1 MSQPKV
7 VPIKVAESQR
17 SRIPPIINSVRQQ
30 AKRELTRLLDGL
42 LDCTDD
48 ALFEMAD
55 RSQNDLAQ
63 HMYFDAMRQIR
74 LHRQDVH
81 KKFLREVYS
90 GFETAFRGVNQNGAD
105 EEGAEDIELGLV
117 GNEDLEVSVAVSGI
131 VSKITSRFSLA
142 IMELTK
148 RLDHL
153 NKTREVSELS
163 NPLGPRLLSE
173 AFANSIDQLDI
184 DIRVRIILLKLFE
197 RLVMEQL
204 GPLYQAANNLL
215 IEAGILPDLRRTLGK
230 GRTSRTSIPP
240 TAYSQ
245 PAGGSMPVGPG
256 ATGTNSP
263 AMGQAGSSAGGQAGS
278 PTGNH
283 AGGSAG
289 AGGGVSGGGT
299 AGQSTGGGTF
309 GFGVIQNL
317 LAAMRV
323 SGSAPPALPGP
334 ELNTSQLLNL
344 LHGAQN
350 ELTDGS
356 IDPEDVPPLLDLRQV
371 VVARAPDI
379 TGEAINS
386 LGRADDDV
394 VNFIGMLFDYILN
407 DRNLAIPMKALIARL
422 QIPIVKLAIIDKT
435 FFEKGGHPARQLL
448 NELSSAGIGWS
459 SAAELKRDATYNK
472 IESVVLQVLNGFTNN
487 PDIFQELLEDL
498 RAFQNREHQ
507 RSQRVEKRTKQTET
521 GKAKT
526 TAAKLAAQKLIN
538 QKACGLRLPRMA
550 GRFLSEVWSKV
561 LIYACLTSGSRSEG
575 WNRHV
580 KALDDLLWCLQPL
593 TNLDDVTRREELI
606 PDLVCRLGKG
616 MSELKLPDAEHE
628 HWKDRLTSQLAEVS
642 QCDRAYLEDDAAPAP
657 GSTFEAVE
665 EIVLTSADDLPP
677 EQAGDAARPEFIDKI
692 KTLREG
698 VWVELIDSQG
708 QLLRCKLAAIV
719 KPGERYI
726 FVNRRGMKVAER
738 SRMQLAMDLQEEN
751 LTVLNDSQVFDRAL
765 QAVIGNLREMQGN
778 G

>member
-1 MSQPKV
+1 
-7 VPIKVAESQR
+7 
-17 SRIPPIINSVRQQ
+17 
-30 AKRELTRLLDGL
+30 
-42 LDCTDD
+42 
-48 ALFEMAD
+48 
-55 RSQNDLAQ
+55 
-63 HMYFDAMRQIR
+63 MYFDAMREIR

-81 KKFLREVYS
+81 KKFLREVYT
-90 GFETAFRGVNQNGAD
+90 GFETAFVSPGQNGIDDEDEAD
-105 EEGAEDIELGLV
+105 CEFDLV

-153 NKTREVSELS
+153 NKSREVSELS

-173 AFANSIDQLDI
+173 AFANAIDAI
-184 DIRVRIILLKLFE
+184 EVDIRVRIILLKLFE

-204 GPLYQAANNLL
+204 GPLYQSANDLL

-230 GRTSRTSIPP
+230 GRTSRTSVPSP
-240 TAYSQ
+240 AHNRTPGGSTPVGQVQAATRAPGTRPAAGLTAG
-245 PAGGSMPVGPG
+245 PAGDRVS
-256 ATGTNSP
+256 
-263 AMGQAGSSAGGQAGS
+263 
-278 PTGNH
+278 
-283 AGGSAG
+283 GSAD
-289 AGGGVSGGGT
+289 ARGGT
-299 AGQSTGGGTF
+299 AGHSAGGSGNAL

-317 LAAMRV
+317 LATMRV
-323 SGSAPPALPGP
+323 SGSAPPVLAGP
-334 ELNTSQLLNL
+334 ELDTSQLLNL

-350 ELTDGS
+350 ELTGGS

-371 VVARAPDI
+371 VVSRAPDI
-379 TGEAINS
+379 TGEAMNS

-422 QIPIVKLAIIDKT
+422 QIPIVKLAIMDKA

-459 SAAELKRDATYNK
+459 SAAQLKRDATYDK

-487 PDIFQELLEDL
+487 PEIFQELLEDL

-507 RSQRVEKRTKQTET
+507 RSQRVENRIKQAET
-521 GKAKT
+521 GRAKT
-526 TAAKLAAQKLIN
+526 TAAKLTAQKLIN
-538 QKACGLRLPRMA
+538 QKACGLRLPKIA

-561 LIYACLTSGSRSEG
+561 LIYTCLTSGSRSED
-575 WNRHV
+575 WTRQV
-580 KALDDLLWCLQPL
+580 KTLDDLLWGLQPL
-593 TNLDDVTRREELI
+593 TDLDQVARREELI
-606 PDLVCRLGKG
+606 PDLLHRLDKG
-616 MSELKLPDAEHE
+616 MSELKLPDSEHKR
-628 HWKDRLTSQLAEVS
+628 WMNRLISQLAEVS
-642 QCDRAYLEDDAAPAP
+642 RCDRAFLEDDAAPIP
-657 GSTFEAVE
+657 GDAFEALG
-665 EIVLTSADDLPP
+665 EIVLTSADELPA
-677 EQAGDAARPEFIDKI
+677 ELASDAARPEFLDKI
-692 KTLREG
+692 KKLNEG
-698 VWVELIDSQG
+698 VWVELIDAQG
-708 QLLRCKLAAIV
+708 QLLRCKLTAIV

-738 SRMQLAMDLQEEN
+738 NRMQLAMDLQEDK

>member
-7 VPIKVAESQR
+7 VPINVAESQR
-17 SRIPPIINSVRQQ
+17 SRIPPIVNSVRQQ

-55 RSQNDLAQ
+55 RSQSDLNQ
-63 HMYFDAMRQIR
+63 HMYFDAMRKIR
-74 LHRQDVH
+74 LHRQDVQ
-81 KKFLREVYS
+81 KKFLREVY
-90 GFETAFRGVNQNGAD
+90 GAFERAFRGPNQNGAY
-105 EEGAEDIELGLV
+105 EEGAEDNELGLV

-173 AFANSIDQLDI
+173 AFANAIDQLDV
-184 DIRVRIILLKLFE
+184 DIRVRIILLKLYE

-204 GPLYQAANNLL
+204 GTLYQAANDLL

-230 GRTSRTSIPP
+230 GRTGRTSAPP
-240 TAYSQ
+240 AAYSQ
-245 PAGGSMPVGPG
+245 PAGRSMPVGQG
-256 ATGTNSP
+256 QTLTNSP
-263 AMGQAGSSAGGQAGS
+263 GVGPAGG
-278 PTGNH
+278 PTGNQ
-283 AGGSAG
+283 AGTSAG
-289 AGGGVSGGGT
+289 VGGGVSGGS
-299 AGQSTGGGTF
+299 AL

-323 SGSAPPALPGP
+323 SGSAPPVLPGP
-334 ELNTSQLLNL
+334 ELDTSQLLNL

-350 ELTDGS
+350 ELTDGG

-422 QIPIVKLAIIDKT
+422 QIPIVKLAIIDKA

-472 IESVVLQVLNGFTNN
+472 IESVVLQVLNGFSNN

-507 RSQRVEKRTKQTET
+507 RSQRVEDRIKQTET

-561 LIYACLTSGSRSEG
+561 LIYACLTSDSSSEG

-593 TNLDDVTRREELI
+593 TNLDDVARREELI
-606 PDLVCRLGKG
+606 ADLVCRLGKG

-628 HWKDRLTSQLAEVS
+628 RWKNRLTSQLAEVS

-657 GSTFEAVE
+657 GSAFEAIE

-677 EQAGDAARPEFIDKI
+677 EQAGDAARPEFIEKI
-692 KTLREG
+692 RTLREG
-698 VWVELIDSQG
+698 VWVELIDPQG

-726 FVNRRGMKVAER
+726 FVNQRGMKVAER
-738 SRMQLAMDLQEEN
+738 NRMQLAMELQEEK

-765 QAVIGNLREMQGN
+765 QAVIGNLRELQGN

>member
-7 VPIKVAESQR
+7 VPINAAEARQAK
-17 SRIPPIINSVRQQ
+17 IPPIINSVRQQ
-30 AKRELTRLLDGL
+30 SKRELTRLLDGL

-74 LHRQDVH
+74 LNREDVH
-81 KKFLREVYS
+81 KQFLREVYR
-90 GFETAFRGVNQNGAD
+90 GYEAAFRAPAPNGLGQA
-105 EEGAEDIELGLV
+105 GTEDTELGLV
-117 GNEDLEVSVAVSGI
+117 GNDDLEVSVAVSGM
-131 VSKITSRFSLA
+131 VSKITSRFSLG

-173 AFANSIDQLDI
+173 AFVSAIGELDV

-204 GPLYQAANNLL
+204 GPLYETANNLL

-230 GRTSRTSIPP
+230 GRTSRTSVPP
-240 TAYSQ
+240 QGYNQS
-245 PAGGSMPVGPG
+245 G
-256 ATGTNSP
+256 
-263 AMGQAGSSAGGQAGS
+263 
-278 PTGNH
+278 
-283 AGGSAG
+283 GGSAG
-289 AGGGVSGGGT
+289 PSSGASGGAPGY
-299 AGQSTGGGTF
+299 GVGGSGNAVE
-309 GFGVIQNL
+309 FGVIQNL

-323 SGSAPPALPGP
+323 SGSAPPVLPGP
-334 ELNTSQLLNL
+334 ELDRPQLLNV
-344 LHGAQN
+344 LHGAQS
-350 ELTDGS
+350 ELDVGS
-356 IDPEDVPPLLDLRQV
+356 IDPQDVPPLLDLRQV
-371 VVARAPDI
+371 VVARAPDV
-379 TGEAINS
+379 TGEAMNS

-422 QIPIVKLAIIDKT
+422 QIPVVKLAIMDKT
-435 FFEKGGHPARQLL
+435 FFEKSGHPARQLL

-459 SAAELKRDATYNK
+459 SATELKRDATYNK
-472 IESVVLQVLNGFTNN
+472 IESVVLQVLNGFTSN
-487 PDIFQELLEDL
+487 PDIFEDLLEDL
-498 RAFQNREHQ
+498 RAFQNREQQ
-507 RSQRVEKRTKQTET
+507 RNKRVEDRTKQTEA

-526 TAAKLAAQKLIN
+526 TAAKLATQKLIN
-538 QKACGLRLPRMA
+538 QKACGLRLPSLA

-561 LIYACLTSGSRSEG
+561 LIYAWLTSGDRSED

-580 KALDDLLWCLQPL
+580 NALDDLLWSLQPL
-593 TNLDDVTRREELI
+593 SNPEEVARREKLI
-606 PDLVCRLGKG
+606 PDLLCRLSKG
-616 MSELKLPDAEHE
+616 MSEFKLPDVEHE
-628 HWKDRLTSQLAEVS
+628 RWMSRLNNQMREV
-642 QCDRAYLEDDAAPAP
+642 QECDRAYLEDDAGPVP
-657 GSTFEAVE
+657 GSSFEAVE
-665 EIVLTSADDLPP
+665 EIVLTSADELTP
-677 EQAGDAARPEFIDKI
+677 EQTADAARPEFIDKI
-692 KTLREG
+692 KALKEG
-698 VWVELIDSQG
+698 AWVELIQPG
-708 QLLRCKLAAIV
+708 EQVLRCKLAAIV
-719 KPGERYI
+719 KPGERYV

-738 SRMQLAMDLQEEN
+738 TRMQLAMDLQDEK

>member
-1 MSQPKV
+1 VSQPKV
-7 VPIKVAESQR
+7 VPINVAESQR

-55 RSQNDLAQ
+55 RSQSDLTQ

-74 LHRQDVH
+74 LHRQDVQ

-90 GFETAFRGVNQNGAD
+90 GFERAFCGPNQNGTD
-105 EEGAEDIELGLV
+105 EEGTEDAELGLV

-173 AFANSIDQLDI
+173 AFAHAIDQLDV

-204 GPLYQAANNLL
+204 GTLYQAANDLL

-230 GRTSRTSIPP
+230 GRTGRTSVPP
-240 TAYSQ
+240 ATYSQ
-245 PAGGSMPVGPG
+245 PAGRSMPVGQG
-256 ATGTNSP
+256 QTGTNSP
-263 AMGQAGSSAGGQAGS
+263 GIGQGGGPAGGPKGNRAGASAGV
-278 PTGNH
+278 
-283 AGGSAG
+283 
-289 AGGGVSGGGT
+289 GGGVSGGGT
-299 AGQSTGGGTF
+299 AGQGAGGGAL

-323 SGSAPPALPGP
+323 SGSAPPVLPGP
-334 ELNTSQLLNL
+334 ELDTSQLLNL

-350 ELTDGS
+350 ELTGGS

-422 QIPIVKLAIIDKT
+422 QIPIVKLAIIDKA

-498 RAFQNREHQ
+498 RAFQNREYQ
-507 RSQRVEKRTKQTET
+507 RSQRVEDRIKQTET

-561 LIYACLTSGSRSEG
+561 LIYACLTSDSRSES
-575 WNRHV
+575 WNHHV

-593 TNLDDVTRREELI
+593 TNLDDVARREELI
-606 PDLVCRLGKG
+606 ADLVCRLGKG
-616 MSELKLPDAEHE
+616 MSELKLPDAERE
-628 HWKDRLTSQLAEVS
+628 RWKNRLTSQLAEVS

-677 EQAGDAARPEFIDKI
+677 EQAGDAARPEFIEKI

-698 VWVELIDSQG
+698 VWVELIDPQG

-719 KPGERYI
+719 KPGERCI

-738 SRMQLAMDLQEEN
+738 SRMQLAMDLQEEK

-765 QAVIGNLREMQGN
+765 QAVIGNLRELQGN

>member
-1 MSQPKV
+1 MAVNQWQVEQTLVSQPKV
-7 VPIKVAESQR
+7 VPINVAENRQ
-17 SRIPPIINSVRQQ
+17 SRIPPIITSVRQQ

-42 LDCTDD
+42 FDCTDD
-48 ALFEMAD
+48 AMFEMAD

-74 LHRQDVH
+74 LHREDVH
-81 KKFLREVYS
+81 KQFLREVYK
-90 GFETAFRGVNQNGAD
+90 GFEAAFRPPAPNGLGDA
-105 EEGAEDIELGLV
+105 GAEDTELGLL
-117 GNEDLEVSVAVSGI
+117 GNEDLEVTVAVSGI

-163 NPLGPRLLSE
+163 NPLGPRLLGE
-173 AFANSIDQLDI
+173 AFVTSIGELDV

-204 GPLYQAANNLL
+204 GPLYETANNLL

-230 GRTSRTSIPP
+230 GRTSRTSVP
-240 TAYSQ
+240 SQ
-245 PAGGSMPVGPG
+245 KNNQSG
-256 ATGTNSP
+256 
-263 AMGQAGSSAGGQAGS
+263 
-278 PTGNH
+278 
-283 AGGSAG
+283 
-289 AGGGVSGGGT
+289 GGGT
-299 AGQSTGGGTF
+299 AAGASRISGDSAGPGSDASGGAAGHGMGGGGNTV

-317 LAAMRV
+317 LASMRV
-323 SGSAPPALPGP
+323 SGSAPPVLPGP
-334 ELNTSQLLNL
+334 ELDSSQLLNV
-344 LHGAQN
+344 LHDAQS
-350 ELTDGS
+350 ELNVGS
-356 IDPEDVPPLLDLRQV
+356 IDPQDVPPLLDLRQV

-379 TGEAINS
+379 TGEAMNS

-422 QIPIVKLAIIDKT
+422 QIPIVKLAIMDKS

-472 IESVVLQVLNGFTNN
+472 IESVVLQVLNGFTSS

-507 RSQRVEKRTKQTET
+507 RNKRVEDRTKQAEA

-526 TAAKLAAQKLIN
+526 MAAKLSAQKLIN
-538 QKACGLRLPRMA
+538 QKACGLRLPSLA

-561 LIYACLTSGSRSEG
+561 LIYACLTSGNRSED

-580 KALDDLLWCLQPL
+580 RTLDDLLWSLQPL
-593 TNLDDVTRREELI
+593 SNPDETARREELI
-606 PDLVCRLGKG
+606 PDLLRRLSKG
-616 MSELKLPDAEHE
+616 MSELKLPEAEHE
-628 HWKDRLTSQLAEVS
+628 RWMDRLNSQLMEVHE
-642 QCDRAYLEDDAAPAP
+642 CDRAYLEDDAGPIP
-657 GSTFEAVE
+657 GSRFEAVE
-665 EIVLTSADDLPP
+665 EIVLTSADELSP
-677 EQAGDAARPEFIDKI
+677 EEKADAARPEFVDKI
-692 KTLREG
+692 KALKEG
-698 VWVELIDSQG
+698 TWVELVQPEKPV
-708 QLLRCKLAAIV
+708 LRCKLAAIV
-719 KPGERYI
+719 KPVERYV

-738 SRMQLAMDLQEEN
+738 SRMQLAMDLQDKK

-765 QAVIGNLREMQGN
+765 QAVIGNLREMQGT